1 MGEREKERPCG
12 VQPRVAEGLSDEELA
27 QIFSRSSWTK
37 QEVAAVLREQRRS
50 GRSIMDFAA
59 LHGSSRSLQGTLP
72 MPHGLC
78 YPRGPVLAAMAWT
91 ALTSTAAAAARPGG
105 SAASCG

>member
-1 MGEREKERPCG
+1 MARRRAPSSLPAKSQFLRPMALG
-12 VQPRVAEGLSDEELA
+12 RRNWLFGGSDEGAKRLA
-27 QIFSRSSWTK
+27 ILYT
-37 QEVAAVLREQRRS
+37 LRN
-50 GRSIMDFAA
+50 
-59 LHGSSRSLQGTLP
+59 RSLQGTLP